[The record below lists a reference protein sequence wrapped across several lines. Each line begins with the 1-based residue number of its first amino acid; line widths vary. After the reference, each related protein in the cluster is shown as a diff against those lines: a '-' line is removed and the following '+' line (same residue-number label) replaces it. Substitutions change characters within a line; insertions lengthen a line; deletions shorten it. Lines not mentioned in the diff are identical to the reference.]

1 MRGPLAA
8 AALLLATA
16 LLTAGPSRPRHSP
29 PIADTMAVAAGGFV
43 AALRP
48 ELRERASLPFD
59 DPNRLDWH
67 YIPRDRR
74 GVTLGQMTDAERI
87 AAHTLL
93 RAALSS
99 GAYLKAVQITEL
111 ESVLHEL
118 ESTPTYDAAHRD
130 PMNYAFTIFGDPSGD
145 APWGWRFEG
154 HHVSLNFASASG
166 RCAPTPMFLGSNPA
180 EVRRGPRAGLS
191 LLAEEQRLG
200 RRLLD
205 SLTPDQHQDALL
217 ATEAPG
223 DILLHPG
230 AGLEDLGEPAG
241 LRYAD
246 MRPEQR
252 DLVEQLVTL
261 WTGNLAPDL
270 ADAQLRRIREA
281 GLDAVRFCWLGE
293 TAPGRPHYYR
303 LHGPTFIVEFD
314 NTQNDANHIHTVWR
328 DPAGDFGEDILRRHL
343 SESH

>member
-1 MRGPLAA
+1 MAEAATAFLASLTPDQQGQAA
-8 AALLLATA
+8 A
-16 LLTAGPSRPRHSP
+16 
-29 PIADTMAVAAGGFV
+29 
-43 AALRP
+43 
-48 ELRERASLPFD
+48 PFD

-67 YIPRDRR
+67 FVPRDRR
-74 GVTLGQMTDAERI
+74 GLALKDMSDAQRI

-111 ESVLHEL
+111 ETVLHEL

-130 PMNYAFTIFGDPSGD
+130 PTNYAITIFGDPSGD
-145 APWGWRFEG
+145 APWAWRFEG

-166 RCAPTPMFLGSNPA
+166 RVAPTPMFLGSNPA
-180 EVRRGPRAGLS
+180 EVRRGPKSGLAI
-191 LLAEEQRLG
+191 LADEQRLG

-205 SLTPDQHQDALL
+205 SLTPDQHETAVL

-230 AGLEDLGEPAG
+230 ARPGALGEPAG

-252 DLVEQLVTL
+252 DLVEQLITL

-270 ADAQLRRIREA
+270 AGAQLRRIREA

-293 TAPGRPHYYR
+293 TIPGRPHYYR
-303 LHGPTFIVEFD
+303 LHGPTFVVEFD